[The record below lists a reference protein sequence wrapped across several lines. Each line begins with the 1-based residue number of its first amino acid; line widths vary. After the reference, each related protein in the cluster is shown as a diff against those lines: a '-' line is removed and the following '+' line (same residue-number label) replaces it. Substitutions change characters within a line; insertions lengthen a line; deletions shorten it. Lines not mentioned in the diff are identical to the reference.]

1 MNVNE
6 IISKMNAGN
15 LSYEEI
21 AFIVNGYVSESVD
34 DETMSLFIKNVY
46 EKGISMEELV
56 SLTDVMIKSGNI
68 IDFTG
73 VNKKIVDKHS
83 TGGIGDKTTLIVG
96 PIVASLGIGVPKMS
110 GRGLGFTGGT
120 VDKLEGINGYN
131 VNLTMEEFKKQ
142 INEIGISVISQTE
155 NMCIADKKIYALRD
169 EKGYVDSIPLIA
181 SSIMSKKIASGSP
194 YIVID
199 LKVGSGAF
207 MKTIESAT
215 SLAEIMIQIGQ
226 YYKRKVV
233 CVITDMN
240 YPLGRAIGNTLEVKE
255 VIEFFEGNTD
265 ERLKRLCFY
274 LSAEMIS
281 VVNNISVSDAMELV
295 NETYENGN
303 AKKIFYEWIEYQKGD
318 INSLRD
324 FSQKIAIK
332 SVKSGYINNID
343 SLKLA
348 SLCKDLGAGRIKKED
363 PIDYAVGV
371 VLLKNIGDKVERG
384 DILGTIYYNAEVPN
398 MMEIFKDSFVIESE
412 LKKVPDIIIKVIK

>member
-295 NETYENGN
+295 NETYSNGK